1 MRLATRI
8 DGSVRS
14 WDTNIR
20 YKKYVNEAKR
30 RKLSCGVPELSQS
43 NNRNTCTHDPKKCK
57 QSELCVLATRI
68 DGSVRSWDTKIHY
81 KKYVNEAK
89 RRKLSC
95 GVPELS
101 TNKFNVT
108 HRNWTIIGS
117 DILPNGITNITER
130 QCIDRCNQM
139 AKCQAVSY
147 ITKWQSCWLKPI
159 TTGLQRKTGVNT
171 TILKK

>member
-1 MRLATRI
+1 MRQNEGANV
-8 DGSVRS
+8 SV
-14 WDTNIR
+14 
-20 YKKYVNEAKR
+20 
-30 RKLSCGVPELSQS
+30 S
-43 NNRNTCTHDPKKCK
+43 NANLT
-57 QSELCVLATRI
+57 
-68 DGSVRSWDTKIHY
+68 Y
-81 KKYVNEAK
+81 
-89 RRKLSC
+89 
-95 GVPELS
+95 
-101 TNKFNVT
+101 
-108 HRNWTIIGS
+108 RNWTIIGS